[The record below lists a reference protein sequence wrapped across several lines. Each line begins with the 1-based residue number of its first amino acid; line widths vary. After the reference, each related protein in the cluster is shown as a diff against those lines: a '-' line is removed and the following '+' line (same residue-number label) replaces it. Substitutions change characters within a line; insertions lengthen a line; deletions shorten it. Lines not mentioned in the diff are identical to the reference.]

1 MKQNL
6 IYIFLVSVSSMIFAE
21 GDGRETEKP
30 VPEGNSK
37 KSEWS
42 LLLKRQTYHY
52 LPYEYSS
59 LTDKNESIL
68 PTRSSSALKENGK
81 VLIPFVFSYENLEKG
96 FKVDLS
102 YFEIEIVNAN
112 TLLYQQSTQ
121 GGNLSRFYL
130 SPTARSEF
138 ELNFYKTFTPTK
150 DWKLNL
156 GGGVRNINRYLYG
169 NYLGQGTFKEYFF
182 TYGPQVSVQTIYQ
195 LNQDFAFHLTMDVF
209 YTQGTRF
216 FKQPNLMEDKFQY
229 SLSTAGTEGI
239 FRGYELDGSLS
250 YSFHP
255 NMKFFVG
262 YNMIVSKFSY
272 LHYNDIQ
279 LKQNTENLGS
289 QNPSLAGVW
298 EMNLPQKSENFDVL
312 RGIYLGM
319 KVSF

>member
-138 ELNFYKTFTPTK
+138 ELNFYKTFSPTK

-250 YSFHP
+250 YFFHP

>member
-6 IYIFLVSVSSMIFAE
+6 FYIFLVFVSSTIFAE
-21 GDGRETEKP
+21 GESRETERP
-30 VPEGNSK
+30 LPEGHSK

-42 LLLKRQTYHY
+42 LLLKRQTYQY

-59 LTDKNESIL
+59 LTDKNESIV
-68 PTRSSSALKENGK
+68 PTRSSSSLKENGK
-81 VLIPFVFSYENLEKG
+81 VLIPFVFSYENIEKG
-96 FKVDLS
+96 FKVELS

-112 TLLYQQSTQ
+112 TLLYQQSAQ

-130 SPTARSEF
+130 SPMARSEF

-150 DWKLNL
+150 DWKFYL

-182 TYGPQVSVQTIYQ
+182 TYGPQTSIQTVYQ
-195 LNQDFAFHLTMDVF
+195 LPYDFAIRITMDVF

-216 FKQPNLMEDKFQY
+216 FKQPNLMEDRFQY

-262 YNMIVSKFSY
+262 YNLIVSKFSY
-272 LHYNDIQ
+272 LNYNEIQ
-279 LKQNTENLGS
+279 LSRSTENLGS
-289 QNPSLAGVW
+289 QNPSVTGAW
-298 EMNLPQKSENFDVL
+298 EWNLPKKSENFDTL

-319 KVSF
+319 MVNF

>member
-6 IYIFLVSVSSMIFAE
+6 IYLFLVSVSSMIFAE
-21 GDGRETEKP
+21 GREMETSIL
-30 VPEGNSK
+30 EGKNK

-59 LTDKNESIL
+59 LTDKNESIV

-112 TLLYQQSTQ
+112 TLLYQQSAQ
-121 GGNLSRFYL
+121 GGNVSRFYL

-138 ELNFYKTFTPTK
+138 ELNLYQTFLLNK
-150 DWKLNL
+150 DWKLYL

-182 TYGPQVSVQTIYQ
+182 TYGPQVSAQTIYQ
-195 LNQDFAFHLTMDVF
+195 LSQKLALHLTMDVF

-216 FKQPNLMEDKFQY
+216 FKQPNLMEDRFQY

-239 FRGYELDGSLS
+239 FRGYEWDGSLS

-272 LHYNDIQ
+272 LHYNEIQ
-279 LKQNTENLGS
+279 FSSNTANLGS
-289 QNPSLAGVW
+289 QNPSVTDTW
-298 EMNLPQKSENFDVL
+298 EWNLPKKSENFDRL

-319 KVSF
+319 MVSF

>member
-6 IYIFLVSVSSMIFAE
+6 IYLFLVSVSSMVFAE
-21 GDGRETEKP
+21 GREMEP
-30 VPEGNSK
+30 SLQEGKNK

-42 LLLKRQTYHY
+42 LLLKRQTYQY
-52 LPYEYSS
+52 LPYEYTS
-59 LTDKNESIL
+59 LTDKNESIV
-68 PTRSSSALKENGK
+68 PTRSSTTLKENGK
-81 VLIPFVFSYENLEKG
+81 VLIPFVFSYENVEKR

-112 TLLYQQSTQ
+112 TLLFQQSAQ

-130 SPTARSEF
+130 SPMARSEF
-138 ELNFYKTFTPTK
+138 ELNLYQTFLPAK
-150 DWKLNL
+150 DWKLYL

-182 TYGPQVSVQTIYQ
+182 TYGPQASVQSVYQ
-195 LNQDFAFHLTMDVF
+195 LSQDLAFHLTMDVF

-216 FKQPNLMEDKFQY
+216 FKQPNLMEDRFQY

-239 FRGYELDGSLS
+239 FRGYEWDGSLS
-250 YSFHP
+250 YSFHS

-272 LHYNDIQ
+272 LHYNEVQFSRTTANI
-279 LKQNTENLGS
+279 GS
-289 QNPSLAGVW
+289 QNPSLTGDW
-298 EMNLPQKSENFDVL
+298 EMNVPKKSENFDRL

-319 KVSF
+319 MVNF

>member
-6 IYIFLVSVSSMIFAE
+6 FYLFLVSVSSMIFAE
-21 GDGRETEKP
+21 GRETE
-30 VPEGNSK
+30 VPLSEGKIK

-42 LLLKRQTYHY
+42 LLLKRQTYQY

-59 LTDKNESIL
+59 LTDKNESIV

-81 VLIPFVFSYENLEKG
+81 VLIPFVFSYENIEKG

-112 TLLYQQSTQ
+112 TLLYQQSIE
-121 GGNLSRFYL
+121 GGNVSRFYL
-130 SPTARSEF
+130 SPMARSEF
-138 ELNFYKTFTPTK
+138 ELNLYKTFVPTK
-150 DWKLNL
+150 DWKLYL

-182 TYGPQVSVQTIYQ
+182 TYGPQVSVQTVYQ
-195 LNQDFAFHLTMDVF
+195 LPYDLAFHLTMDLF

-216 FKQPNLMEDKFQY
+216 FKQPNLMEDRFQY

-239 FRGYELDGSLS
+239 FRGYEWDGSLT

-272 LHYNDIQ
+272 LHYNEIQ
-279 LKQNTENLGS
+279 FSRSTDNLGS
-289 QNPSLAGVW
+289 QNPSISGGW
-298 EMNLPQKSENFDVL
+298 EMNFPKKSENFDNL

-319 KVSF
+319 MVSF

>member
-6 IYIFLVSVSSMIFAE
+6 IYLILVSVSSMIFAE
-21 GDGRETEKP
+21 GREMETP
-30 VPEGNSK
+30 TPEGKNK

-59 LTDKNESIL
+59 LTDKNESIV

-112 TLLYQQSTQ
+112 TLLYQQSAQ
-121 GGNLSRFYL
+121 GGNVSRFYL

-138 ELNFYKTFTPTK
+138 ELNLYQTFLLNK
-150 DWKLNL
+150 DWKLYL

-182 TYGPQVSVQTIYQ
+182 TYGPQVSAQTIYQ
-195 LNQDFAFHLTMDVF
+195 LTQELALHLTIDVF

-216 FKQPNLMEDKFQY
+216 FKQPNLMEDRLQY

-239 FRGYELDGSLS
+239 FRGYEWDGSFS

-272 LHYNDIQ
+272 LHYNEIQ
-279 LKQNTENLGS
+279 FSRNTANLGS
-289 QNPSLAGVW
+289 QNPSVTDNW
-298 EMNLPQKSENFDVL
+298 EWNLPKKSENFDRL

-319 KVSF
+319 MVSF